1 MKFRTEIEV
10 KKWQQPLEYSD
21 QIVCLGSCFATNIAE
36 RMRAHKFNV
45 ISSPTGIL
53 FNPAS
58 IARAVDMMARSYE
71 GSRDIDLDMMVPHD
85 GRYLNYDFHSSISG
99 QSVEHAVEVM
109 HEVLVEGGRCIKG
122 GDLVIITLGTAW
134 CYVHKE
140 SGRVVANCHKQPAS
154 LFERR
159 LMSVAEVVEQL
170 VNVVESIGG
179 RVLFTVSPIRHV
191 GEGLEDNSLS
201 KAILRVAVS
210 EVCNMYG
217 GGVDYFPSYEMMMDD
232 LRDYRFYDADMV
244 HPTKQAIDYIT
255 EKFFEAALSER
266 AKQIMQQVDRVI
278 SAVEHRPFNPKGES
292 YKTFCRK
299 QIEAIEGLKGV
310 DLSKERA
317 FFERILAEND

>member
-45 ISSPTGIL
+45 ISLPTGIL

-71 GSRDIDLDMMVPHD
+71 GSRDIDLAMMVPHD

-109 HEVLVEGGRCIKG
+109 HEVLVEGGRYIKG

-266 AKQIMQQVDRVI
+266 AKQTMQQVDRVI

>member
-1 MKFRTEIEV
+1 M
-10 KKWQQPLEYSD
+10 
-21 QIVCLGSCFATNIAE
+21 
-36 RMRAHKFNV
+36 
-45 ISSPTGIL
+45 
-53 FNPAS
+53 
-58 IARAVDMMARSYE
+58 
-71 GSRDIDLDMMVPHD
+71 
-85 GRYLNYDFHSSISG
+85 
-99 QSVEHAVEVM
+99 
-109 HEVLVEGGRCIKG
+109 
-122 GDLVIITLGTAW
+122 
-134 CYVHKE
+134 
-140 SGRVVANCHKQPAS
+140 
-154 LFERR
+154 
-159 LMSVAEVVEQL
+159 
-170 VNVVESIGG
+170 
-179 RVLFTVSPIRHV
+179 
-191 GEGLEDNSLS
+191 S

-266 AKQIMQQVDRVI
+266 AKQTMQQVDRVI

-299 QIEAIEGLKGV
+299 PIEAIEGLKGV

>member
-36 RMRAHKFNV
+36 RMCAHKFNV

-58 IARAVDMMARSYE
+58 IAQAVDMMVKSYE
-71 GSRDIDLDMMVPHD
+71 GNRVVDPAMMIPHD

-99 QSVEHAVEVM
+99 HSMEHAAKVM
-109 HEVLVEGGRCIKG
+109 HEVLVEGGHSVKG
-122 GDLVIITLGTAW
+122 CDLAIITLGTAW

-140 SGRVVANCHKQPAS
+140 SGRVVANCHKQHAS

-170 VNVVESIGG
+170 VNVVENIGG

-201 KAILRVAVS
+201 KSILRVAVS
-210 EVCNMYG
+210 EVCSMYG

-244 HPTKQAIDYIT
+244 HPTVQAIDYIT
-255 EKFFEAALSER
+255 EKFFDAALSER
-266 AKQIMQQVDRVI
+266 AKQTMLQVDKIV
-278 SAVEHRPFNPKGES
+278 AAAEHRPFNPDGES
-292 YKTFCRK
+292 YKVFCRK
-299 QIEAIEGLKGV
+299 QLEVIDALNGV

>member
-1 MKFRTEIEV
+1 
-10 KKWQQPLEYSD
+10 
-21 QIVCLGSCFATNIAE
+21 
-36 RMRAHKFNV
+36 
-45 ISSPTGIL
+45 
-53 FNPAS
+53 
-58 IARAVDMMARSYE
+58 
-71 GSRDIDLDMMVPHD
+71 
-85 GRYLNYDFHSSISG
+85 
-99 QSVEHAVEVM
+99 
-109 HEVLVEGGRCIKG
+109 
-122 GDLVIITLGTAW
+122 
-134 CYVHKE
+134 
-140 SGRVVANCHKQPAS
+140 
-154 LFERR
+154 
-159 LMSVAEVVEQL
+159 MSVAEVVEQL

-266 AKQIMQQVDRVI
+266 AKQTMQQVDRVI
-278 SAVEHRPFNPKGES
+278 SAVEHRPFNPQGES

-299 QIEAIEGLKGV
+299 QIEALEGLKGV

>member
-45 ISSPTGIL
+45 ISSPMGIL

-58 IARAVDMMARSYE
+58 IAQAVDMMVKSYE
-71 GSRDIDLDMMVPHD
+71 GNRVVDAAMMIHHD

-99 QSVEHAVEVM
+99 HSMEHAAKVM
-109 HEVLVEGGRCIKG
+109 HEVLVEGGHYIKG
-122 GDLVIITLGTAW
+122 CDMAIITLGTAW
-134 CYVHKE
+134 CYVHKD
-140 SGRVVANCHKQPAS
+140 SGRVVANCHKQHAS

-170 VNVVESIGG
+170 VNVVENIGG

-201 KAILRVAVS
+201 KSILRVAVS
-210 EVCNMYG
+210 EVCSMYG

-244 HPTKQAIDYIT
+244 HPTEQAIDYIAD
-255 EKFFEAALSER
+255 KFFDAALSER
-266 AKQIMQQVDRVI
+266 AKQTMLQVDKIV
-278 SAVEHRPFNPKGES
+278 AAAEHRPFNPHGES
-292 YKTFCRK
+292 YKAFCRK
-299 QIEAIEGLKGV
+299 QIEVIDALNGV

>member
-10 KKWQQPLEYSD
+10 EKWQQPLEYSD
-21 QIVCLGSCFATNIAE
+21 QIVCLGSCFANNIAE
-36 RMRAHKFNV
+36 RMRAHKFNA

-58 IARAVDMMARSYE
+58 IAQAVEMMAKSYE
-71 GSRDIDLDMMVPHD
+71 GDRVVDHAMMIPHD

-99 QSVEHAVEVM
+99 ESIEHVAEVM
-109 HEVLVEGGRCIKG
+109 HDVLVEGGRYVKG
-122 GDLVIITLGTAW
+122 CDLAIITLGTAW
-134 CYVHKE
+134 CYIHKQ
-140 SGRVVANCHKQPAS
+140 SGRVVANCHKQPS
-154 LFERR
+154 NLFERR
-159 LMSVAEVVEQL
+159 LMSVAEVVESL
-170 VNVVESIGG
+170 VNVVENVGG

-217 GGVDYFPSYEMMMDD
+217 SGVGYFPSYEMMMDD

-244 HPTKQAIDYIT
+244 HPTRQAVDYIT
-255 EKFFEAALSER
+255 EKFFDAALSER
-266 AKQIMQQVDRVI
+266 AKHTMHQVDRVI
-278 SAVEHRPFNPKGES
+278 SAVQHRPFNPHGES
-292 YKTFCRK
+292 YKAFCRK
-299 QIEAIEGLKGV
+299 QIEAIDGLKGV